1 MQTMFKHRLWHNGI
15 LAILRGLDKQET
27 YDTVQAL
34 IEGGIFMVEV
44 TSDSPNAW
52 HVINT
57 LKTKEPRLVVGAGTV
72 LDTETAREAI
82 EAGADFLFSPIVRPE
97 MIQIAHRYGRM
108 AIPGVMTPTEALLA
122 MECGA
127 DIVKLFPAGSLG
139 VSYLKELRGPFP
151 YIPFI
156 PTGGITPENAAEF
169 VKAGAVAVG
178 MGSALVKRDWLK
190 TRNYAEITRIAKEL
204 SQKISVAAI

>member
-1 MQTMFKHRLWHNGI
+1 MFKHRLWHNGI
-15 LAILRGLDKQET
+15 LAILRGFNKQET
-27 YDTVQAL
+27 YDAVQAL
-34 IEGGIFMVEV
+34 IEAEVFMVEV

-57 LKTKEPRLVVGAGTV
+57 LKAMEPRLVVGAGTV

-82 EAGADFLFSPIVRPE
+82 EAGADFIFSPVVRPE
-97 MIQIAHRYGRM
+97 VIQMAHRYGRM
-108 AIPGVMTPTEALLA
+108 AIPGVLTPTEALLA

-139 VSYLKELRGPFP
+139 VNYLKELRGPFP

-156 PTGGITPENAAEF
+156 PTGGITTENAVAFIE
-169 VKAGAVAVG
+169 AGAVAVG
-178 MGSALVKRDWLK
+178 MGSALVKKDWLK
-190 TRNYAEITRIAKEL
+190 TKKYAEITRLARDL
-204 SQKISVAAI
+204 GQKIATVVE

>member
-1 MQTMFKHRLWHNGI
+1 MFKERLWHNGI
-15 LAILRGLDKQET
+15 LAILRGFNKQET
-27 YDTVQAL
+27 YDAVQAL
-34 IEGGIFMVEV
+34 IEAGVFMVEV

-52 HVINT
+52 HAINT
-57 LKTKEPRLVVGAGTV
+57 LKAMEPRLVVGAGTV

-82 EAGADFLFSPIVRPE
+82 EAGADFIFSPVVRPDV
-97 MIQIAHRYGRM
+97 IQMAHRYGRM

-139 VSYLKELRGPFP
+139 VNYLKELRGPFP

-156 PTGGITPENAAEF
+156 PTGGITTENAVAFIE
-169 VKAGAVAVG
+169 AGAVAVG
-178 MGSALVKRDWLK
+178 MGSALVKRDLLK
-190 TRNYAEITRIAKEL
+190 TKKYAEITRLAKEL
-204 SQKISVAAI
+204 RQKISAVV

>member
-1 MQTMFKHRLWHNGI
+1 MFKDRLWHNGI
-15 LAILRGLDKQET
+15 LAILRGFNKQET

-34 IEGGIFMVEV
+34 IEAGIFMVEV

-57 LKTKEPRLVVGAGTV
+57 LKTMEPRLVVGAGTV

-82 EAGADFLFSPIVRPE
+82 EAGADFLFSPILRPE
-97 MIQIAHRYGRM
+97 VIQMAHRYGRV
-108 AIPGVMTPTEALLA
+108 AIPGVMTATEALLA

-139 VSYLKELRGPFP
+139 VNYLKELRGPFP

-156 PTGGITPENAAEF
+156 PTGGITRENAADF
-169 VKAGAVAVG
+169 IKAGAVAVG
-178 MGSALVKRDWLK
+178 MGSSLIKKDWLK
-190 TRNYAEITRIAKEL
+190 DKNYAEITRLAKEL
-204 SQKISVAAI
+204 GEEISAVVG

>member
-1 MQTMFKHRLWHNGI
+1 MFKHRLWHNGI

-34 IEGGIFMVEV
+34 IEAGIFMVEV

-82 EAGADFLFSPIVRPE
+82 EAGADFLFSPVVRPE
-97 MIQIAHRYGRM
+97 VIQIAHRYGRM

-156 PTGGITPENAAEF
+156 PTGGITAQNASAF
-169 VKAGAVAVG
+169 IKAGAVAVG
-178 MGSALVKRDWLK
+178 MGSALVNKDWLK
-190 TRNYAEITRIAKEL
+190 TKNFAEITRMAKEL
-204 SQKISVAAI
+204 GQEISAVAV